1 MGLKTIPGIAIG
13 LLLAVAPLPAHHSFS
28 SVFDQ
33 EKPVTLT
40 GVVTRID
47 WMNPHTYFYI
57 DVKDALRTG
66 L

>member
-13 LLLAVAPLPAHHSFS
+13 LLLAVAPLPAHSFS

-40 GVVTRID
+40 GVVIRID

-57 DVKDALRTG
+57 DVKDAL
-66 L
+66 